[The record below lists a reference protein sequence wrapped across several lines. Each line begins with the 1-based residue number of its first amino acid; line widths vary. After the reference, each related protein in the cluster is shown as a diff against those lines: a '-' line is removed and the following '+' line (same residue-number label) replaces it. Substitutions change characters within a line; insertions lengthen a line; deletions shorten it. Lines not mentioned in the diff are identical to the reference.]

1 VRILLLSTSMGMGG
15 ADQQLLSAA
24 QLLRSR
30 GHQVLLISLTPL
42 GAMGLQA
49 RNRGVPTESLEMRR
63 GFPDPRG
70 LIRLHRLIRHWRP
83 DIVHSHM
90 FHANLMARALR
101 LVGLAS
107 PALVSTIHSVRE
119 GGRVRMAAYRM
130 TNGLVDQMTIV
141 SEVAAQAFITTGV
154 FPRDLLRVIPNG
166 VDTERFRK
174 VPAESRD
181 SLRDTLNLGNAFV
194 WLAVGRFE
202 APKDYPT
209 MVHAFSTLRRQRPG
223 SVLLLVGE
231 GPLQA
236 ETEALAEQLTLSGAV
251 RFLGV
256 RNDVPELMRAADAYV
271 MSSAWEGMPVV
282 LLEAGAAGLP
292 IVATAVGG
300 NPEVV
305 RNGESGLLVP
315 PGDPAAL
322 AEAMLR
328 LSAVPES
335 QRRAMGARGQEHVRV
350 QYGLERM
357 VERWEDLYSEVMKKR
372 GIRMPTTQRPAGL
385 AEVTSGL
392 PLEDAADR
400 SGVEASGKSGGQR

>member
-24 QLLRSR
+24 QRLRSR

-63 GFPDPRG
+63 GLPDPRG
-70 LIRLHRLIRHWRP
+70 LLRLRRLIRDWRP

-90 FHANLMARALR
+90 IHANLMARALR
-101 LVGLAS
+101 LLGLV

-119 GGRVRMAAYRM
+119 GGRLRMAAYKL

-141 SEVAAQAFITTGV
+141 SEVAAQNFIGAGV

-166 VDTERFRK
+166 VDTERFQNL
-174 VPAESRD
+174 AAASRASMRGTL
-181 SLRDTLNLGNAFV
+181 SLGSAFV
-194 WLAVGRFE
+194 WIAVGRFE

-209 MVHAFSTLRRQRPG
+209 MLRAFSTLHPQRPD

-231 GPLQA
+231 GPLQTD
-236 ETEALAEQLTLSGAV
+236 TESLARELGLSGAV

-282 LLEAGAAGLP
+282 LLEAGAAALP

-305 RNGESGLLVP
+305 RNGESGLLVG
-315 PGDPAAL
+315 PGDPAGL

-328 LSAVPES
+328 LSALPES
-335 QRRAMGARGQEHVRV
+335 QRRSMGIRGQEHVRA
-350 QYGLERM
+350 QYGLDRM
-357 VERWEDLYSEVMKKR
+357 VERWEDLYSEVLKR
-372 GIRMPTTQRPAGL
+372 RGVQRPATQRPAGL
-385 AEVTSGL
+385 AEVSGL
-392 PLEDAADR
+392 PLDAAVDG
-400 SGVEASGKSGGQR
+400 SGVEASGEIGGQR